1 MFLERRLADYARQCQ
16 GSYQVDLDTVITLTR
31 AIAGTARRVAGT
43 ALKLAVNKFDDAQ
56 RRSDV
61 TNAVN
66 KLKNSTCVNV
76 PARSLNRFVIVDNQ
90 QLLCL
95 TENEH
100 VPAKSLI
107 YALTLCRVGQVNVC

>member
-1 MFLERRLADYARQCQ
+1 M
-16 GSYQVDLDTVITLTR
+16 ITLTR

-76 PARSLNRFVIVDNQ
+76 AVRSLNRFVIVDNQ

-95 TENEH
+95 TEQRTCASEVANLHYDIMSCWSSEC
-100 VPAKSLI
+100 L
-107 YALTLCRVGQVNVC
+107 LN

>member
-1 MFLERRLADYARQCQ
+1 MVHFALPFVLNIITLAICVHVRLKYSHWRVTCCALSERRLADHARQCQ

-66 KLKNSTCVNV
+66 KLKNSTCV
-76 PARSLNRFVIVDNQ
+76 LM
-90 QLLCL
+90 CL
-95 TENEH
+95 
-100 VPAKSLI
+100 
-107 YALTLCRVGQVNVC
+107 RVR